1 MKDDLKEIL
10 SIPNH
15 ILYNEK
21 IVEKEERG
29 SRKEEPKK
37 ANVASKD
44 ILGVTKGLFPLKV
57 TKILTAPKKHGQF
70 EGVENH
76 WVLSHIKFDD
86 ENSDFRPRILQW
98 TQEKDLN
105 KKFKFAKYD
114 LPLVIPKFTSDE
126 YDEHL
131 ANIDVTWKK
140 EETFYLWELL
150 ERYEMRFFVVF
161 DRYDVQKYPRSLD
174 ELKHRFYS
182 IAKVLAEVRGE
193 RNSPYLNYVFDL
205 NYEKH
210 RKYQL
215 EKYIIRGKEKTEE
228 EKQLNEDLKKI
239 ELMIKKKEREQR
251 NLKKMITL
259 SKDTDN
265 SAKMQDI
272 IEQVENKQHNIFT
285 QDDKCVYLRGSIMHG
300 GLPSLSTK
308 LNKKIETVM
317 KELSIPDKPMP
328 TKNIHALYDTLR
340 KNIVKMFS
348 LQITLKN
355 KEEEK
360 KKLQEKLDKQKETEA
375 SNLLK
380 RAPDTGLTMDPK
392 SQKKIK
398 KP

>member
-37 ANVASKD
+37 ANVAFKD
-44 ILGVTKGLFPLKV
+44 ILGVTKTLFPLKV
-57 TKILTAPKKHGQF
+57 TKILSAPKKHGPF
-70 EGVENH
+70 DGVPNH
-76 WVLSHIKFDD
+76 WTLSHIKFDE
-86 ENSDFRPRILQW
+86 ENTDFKPKILQW
-98 TQEKDLN
+98 TQQKDLN
-105 KKFKFAKYD
+105 KKFKFAKFD
-114 LPLVIPKFTSDE
+114 IPISIPKFTAEE

-131 ANIDVTWKK
+131 ANIDLSWKK
-140 EETFYLWELL
+140 EETLYFWELL
-150 ERYEMRFFVVF
+150 EKYELRFFVVY
-161 DRYDVQKYPRSLD
+161 DRYDLQKYPRSLD

-228 EKQLNEDLKKI
+228 EKALNDDLKKI
-239 ELMIKKKEREQR
+239 EFQIKKKEREQR
-251 NLKKMITL
+251 NLKKMITF
-259 SKDTDN
+259 SKEPEN
-265 SAKMQDI
+265 PAKMQDI
-272 IEQVENKQHNIFT
+272 IEEVENKQHNIFS

-300 GLPSLSTK
+300 GLPSLSSK
-308 LNKKIETVM
+308 LNKKIENVM

-328 TKNIHALYDTLR
+328 TKNIHALYDNLR

-348 LQITLKN
+348 LQINLKN
-355 KEEEK
+355 REEEK
-360 KKLQEKLDKQKETEA
+360 KRLQEKLDKQKEAEA
-375 SNLLK
+375 NSLMK
-380 RAPDTGLTMDPK
+380 RGPDLGLGMDNK
-392 SQKKIK
+392 GQKKVK
-398 KP
+398 KI

>member
-1 MKDDLKEIL
+1 MKDELKDIL

-15 ILYNEK
+15 IIYNEK

-29 SRKEEPKK
+29 SRKEETKK

-44 ILGVTKGLFPLKV
+44 ILGVTKTVFPLKV
-57 TKILTAPKKHGQF
+57 SKILHAPKKHGQF
-70 EGVENH
+70 EGVHTH
-76 WVLSHIKFDD
+76 WVLSHIKFDE
-86 ENSDFRPRILQW
+86 ENSEFKPKILQW
-98 TQEKDLN
+98 MQEKDLN

-114 LPLVIPKFTSDE
+114 LPLVMPKFTSDE

-131 ANIDVTWKK
+131 ANMDLSWKK
-140 EETFYLWELL
+140 EETLYLWELL
-150 ERYEMRFFVVF
+150 EKYEMRFFVVF
-161 DRYDVQKYPRSLD
+161 DRYDTQKYPRTLD

-182 IAKVLAEVRGE
+182 IAKVLAEIRGE

-215 EKYIIRGKEKTEE
+215 EKYIIRGKDKTEE
-228 EKQLNEDLKKI
+228 EKILNEDLKKI

-259 SKDTDN
+259 SKDSEN
-265 SAKMQDI
+265 PAKMQDI

-285 QDDKCVYLRGSIMHG
+285 QEDKCVYLRGSIMHG
-300 GLPSLSTK
+300 GLPSLSAK

-328 TKNIHALYDTLR
+328 TKNIHALYDNLR

-360 KKLQEKLDKQKETEA
+360 KRLQEKLDKQKEAEA
-375 SNLLK
+375 LSLQK
-380 RAPDTGLTMDPK
+380 RAPDMSSSHDPRA
-392 SQKKIK
+392 QKKIK